1 MASYDT
7 KDRWHQLA
15 DAMQDSNLPASDKSV
30 FRYLLDRA
38 DYKTAELPAKF
49 TPTQRLIARK
59 TSVSYSQVR
68 YSLHHLQRHGWLII
82 SGKSGPARPRH
93 YEFRVGAGCHCTGRV
108 HVADVVTH
116 VTSQL
121 SNPSHT
127 KTGPDLHGWHRVTDV
142 TDLRGNG
149 GPDIA
154 DSPEQCQPKAP
165 TVPTD
170 DPRTVPTNGANAAGQ
185 TVRPTERHREGDKEE
200 TAPKPVVLADRYG
213 PIDRESF
220 DDWLSLISGRADPQP
235 ARGTVTRLPVCADC
249 GVVLRPG
256 QKRLC
261 AECETAVHQQAWS
274 SYPPTGTG

>member
-1 MASYDT
+1 MASYDA

-49 TPTQRLIARK
+49 TPTQRVIARK

-68 YSLHHLQRHGWLII
+68 YSLGHLERHGWLVIA
-82 SGKSGPARPRH
+82 GKPGPGHPRH
-93 YEFRVGAGCHCTGRV
+93 YEFQVGADCHCTGRV
-108 HVADVVTH
+108 HA
-116 VTSQL
+116 
-121 SNPSHT
+121 
-127 KTGPDLHGWHRVTDV
+127 TGQR
-142 TDLRGNG
+142 
-149 GPDIA
+149 
-154 DSPEQCQPKAP
+154 CQPQAS

-235 ARGTVTRLPVCADC
+235 ARGTVTHLPVCADC
-249 GVVLRPG
+249 GAVLRPE
-256 QKRLC
+256 QKPLC